1 MVLSMLELE
10 HGFRVVDVHVEVEPD
25 ETRRPRAIGDPEQ
38 VEREMRQAGVVR
50 SLTFPAARSRG
61 YLKANNAVARMA
73 VERPFETL
81 ARINGVRDPGSGT
94 GAKLR
99 NVARSRG
106 DEHTSPA
113 DVEQYAYED
122 RFAGFMLN
130 PVADGLPDTEVLAE
144 LESVGLPV
152 LTYGGREFPPETIEK
167 TLLTYDFPLVIAH
180 FGGYPLDERLM
191 NRAIELLGR
200 HGDCFL
206 DTGFVTLRDPIERAV
221 MEHPDRVVFGSGAPA
236 VHPNVGLMEVLTLDV
251 PEDAMRKVFSKNVS
265 RVFDELSR

>member
-1 MVLSMLELE
+1 
-10 HGFRVVDVHVEVEPD
+10 
-25 ETRRPRAIGDPEQ
+25 
-38 VEREMRQAGVVR
+38 
-50 SLTFPAARSRG
+50 
-61 YLKANNAVARMA
+61 
-73 VERPFETL
+73 
-81 ARINGVRDPGSGT
+81 
-94 GAKLR
+94 
-99 NVARSRG
+99 
-106 DEHTSPA
+106 
-113 DVEQYAYED
+113 
-122 RFAGFMLN
+122 
-130 PVADGLPDTEVLAE
+130 VLAE
-144 LESVGLPV
+144 LEAAGLPV
-152 LTYGGREFPPETIEK
+152 LTYGGRAFPPGTIEE

-221 MEHPDRVVFGSGAPA
+221 MEHPDRVLFGSGAPA